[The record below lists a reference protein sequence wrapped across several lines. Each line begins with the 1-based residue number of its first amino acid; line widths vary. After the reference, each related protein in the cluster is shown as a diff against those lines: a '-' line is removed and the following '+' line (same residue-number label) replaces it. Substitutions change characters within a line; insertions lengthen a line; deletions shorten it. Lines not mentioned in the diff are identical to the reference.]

1 MVFMAVVSTGCLLV
15 LVFSQAERGATG
27 LTEAVVY
34 AFAAGFGLE
43 FVGSTWTVGGRSG
56 RLAATSELSFRP
68 SRDRRAL
75 VDFVHGPKAHGH
87 PPRLT
92 ADV

>member
-1 MVFMAVVSTGCLLV
+1 MVFMAVVTGCLLV

-43 FVGSTWTVGGRSG
+43 FVGSTWTGRWAGRGG
-56 RLAATSELSFRP
+56 
-68 SRDRRAL
+68 SRQL
-75 VDFVHGPKAHGH
+75 QS
-87 PPRLT
+87 
-92 ADV
+92 